1 MGYFCLGF
9 DTEICKMCSISR
21 PNSTYP
27 HITHLISPHLI
38 REGVPHDI
46 DGRTSRPVTPK
57 MTSSVDE
64 PILIP
69 IFSFE

>member
-1 MGYFCLGF
+1 MGYSALVLTLKFAKCVPFQDPILL
-9 DTEICKMCSISR
+9 I
-21 PNSTYP
+21 
-27 HITHLISPHLI
+27 HTHLISPHLI